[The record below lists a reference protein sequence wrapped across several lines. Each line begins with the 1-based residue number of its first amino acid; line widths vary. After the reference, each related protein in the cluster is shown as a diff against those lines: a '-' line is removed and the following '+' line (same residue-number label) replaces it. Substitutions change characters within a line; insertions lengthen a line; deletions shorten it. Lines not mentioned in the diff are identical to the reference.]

1 VAAREAVGG
10 AASVVHY
17 DLEVP
22 DFTSEPLA
30 VSGLVLTTKAAGE
43 TATTK
48 VDAALQARL
57 PTPPTVVRTFAPG
70 EVLTA
75 YAEIYDNV
83 TQSPHRLDVVTTIK
97 PANSDGNVFSQSSE
111 AAAATSI
118 PYLVEVPLKGLA
130 PGAYVLRVEVR
141 SRLGSGPGVSRDVP
155 FRVF

>member
-1 VAAREAVGG
+1 M
-10 AASVVHY
+10 
-17 DLEVP
+17 
-22 DFTSEPLA
+22 
-30 VSGLVLTTKAAGE
+30 
-43 TATTK
+43 
-48 VDAALQARL
+48 
-57 PTPPTVVRTFAPG
+57 RTFAPG

-111 AAAATSI
+111 APAAQSI

-141 SRLGSGPGVSRDVP
+141 SRLGNGPGVFREVP
-155 FRVF
+155 LTITNAQ